1 MKKFIIGFFVGAVS
15 LIPGISGGTILFITK
30 EFENFTCSLIS
41 KKDKKTIKYL
51 LVFIS
56 GIISGALICAK
67 IIELLFKI
75 IPYDLLFIFSILLL
89 VSIFSL
95 YNEEKNNVKFKWLLT
110 GSIII
115 LLLATLT
122 PETPYTYEFLPKITI
137 LFLLFFSFCGMLDGF
152 ITILPGI
159 SGSMVMMILGPY
171 YLYKSFL
178 AKINLIYVLPL
189 SLYLIGDL
197 LGIYLGSLF
206 ANKMLS
212 KHRNEF
218 ISTILGMMFTST
230 IILFPIYHL
239 DKLHYNIIFITIL
252 LIITKKMLIGK
263 N

>member
-41 KKDKKTIKYL
+41 KKNKKIIKYL

-122 PETPYTYEFLPKITI
+122 PETPYTYDFLPKITI
-137 LFLLFFSFCGMLDGF
+137 LFLLFFFF
-152 ITILPGI
+152 
-159 SGSMVMMILGPY
+159 
-171 YLYKSFL
+171 F
-178 AKINLIYVLPL
+178 
-189 SLYLIGDL
+189 
-197 LGIYLGSLF
+197 
-206 ANKMLS
+206 
-212 KHRNEF
+212 
-218 ISTILGMMFTST
+218 
-230 IILFPIYHL
+230 
-239 DKLHYNIIFITIL
+239 
-252 LIITKKMLIGK
+252 
-263 N
+263 